1 MNHAEIEYIIL
12 QHHDHWDELNS
23 KMVAYTNAYNG
34 DMFTHLEGTEIIPVE
49 TPDAKQAIE
58 TMVASTY
65 TKRAALDVGED
76 PQGDGDP
83 DLLRECINQFLYDK
97 NIAVERALRYALLYP
112 FSFFKLGLSER
123 ESALDSIEIRAVE
136 PWDVIVD
143 LDAHDYFDSRY
154 VGHRYFVPYPQAKK
168 QFGGVLFTPVLK
180 RDYLS
185 GDTDEDSAL
194 AVSELL
200 GYVEIYEIYDL
211 MNDEL
216 VFYSPNARRENKI
229 VDTVSPIPFR
239 RANGDPLPSL
249 VPVYLSYAPDCPLK
263 GSSAMKH
270 IYPQLWEK
278 NSLRTVQANAIR
290 KNARQYL
297 IRAGSVSQEAYDVL
311 QSNIDQSFVELDLP
325 PDQNLSNAIVP
336 LPTMNLVSDFSQ
348 YEMAINSDIERSSAM
363 LNAMTR
369 GEASNI
375 TATEAAALTQY
386 ISTSAGR
393 IARFFHGSIEF
404 LGEVYQSML
413 LHLLVT
419 EEDDKKEIMLLA
431 GEPRVLRPEAFKGD
445 FKFTFSDQAAAPIAG
460 AIKQRNLLE
469 LLPAL
474 QGLGVPN
481 EAILDHLIDLYDLPD
496 TFRIEAPPVPQ
507 APEGAVGAP
516 SVPGVDDSS
525 TMVEG
530 NAAPVA
536 VGGGDLAAAIRSGG
550 PVVG

>member
-1 MNHAEIEYIIL
+1 MNHAEIEYIIA
-12 QHHDHWDELNS
+12 QHHDHWGHLNS

-34 DMFTHLEGTEIIPVE
+34 EMFVHLEGTEIIPVE

-76 PQGDGDP
+76 PQGEGEP
-83 DLLRECINQFLYDK
+83 ALLKECLNQFLYDK

-112 FSFFKLGLSER
+112 YSFFKLGLSER
-123 ESALDSIEIRAVE
+123 GSALDSIEVRAVE

-154 VGHRYFVPYPQAKK
+154 VGHRYFVPYQQAAK
-168 QFGGVLFTPVLK
+168 QFSGVQFNAVLK
-180 RDYLS
+180 RDYLAG
-185 GDTDEDSAL
+185 GDEEDNL
-194 AVSELL
+194 AVSEML
-200 GYVEIYEIYDL
+200 GYVEVYEIYDL
-211 MNDEL
+211 MNDKL
-216 VFYSPNARRENKI
+216 VFYSPNARREDKV
-229 VDTVSPIPFR
+229 VDTVEPIPFR

-263 GSSAMKH
+263 GASAMKH

-290 KNARQYL
+290 KNARMYL
-297 IRAGSVSQEAYDVL
+297 ARSGSISQESYDVL
-311 QSNIDQSFVELDLP
+311 QANMDQSIVEVDLP
-325 PDQNLSNAIVP
+325 PGESLQGAIVP
-336 LPTMNLVSDFSQ
+336 LPTMGLINDFAQ

-369 GEASNI
+369 GESSNI

-419 EEDDKKEIMLLA
+419 DDENKKEIMLLA
-431 GEPRVLRPEAFKGD
+431 GEPRVLTAEAFKGD

-460 AIKQRNLLE
+460 AIKQRNLVE

-481 EAILDHLIDLYDLPD
+481 EAILAHLIDLYDLPD
-496 TFRIEAPPVPQ
+496 SFRIEAPPAPAQ
-507 APEGAVGAP
+507 APGGAVGAP
-516 SVPGVDDSS
+516 PTPGVDDSS

-536 VGGGDLAAAIRSGG
+536 VGGGDLAAAIREGG
-550 PVVG
+550 PVV